1 MGNTGSQGR
10 TTPSAASGP
19 SLHVRHNGPESS
31 PRSTLASL
39 TALIVRQDLDLPLGL
54 AEGGSHGRIAA
65 SLVISGHLG
74 DHLPSRCNALPEGV
88 LGRVLGKGVA
98 FQNNDLTCRQAL
110 GDRFRH
116 GLFQRRIGFDHVR
129 LVLTR
134 AASGH

>member
-54 AEGGSHGRIAA
+54 AEGGSHGRVAA

-74 DHLPSRCNALPEGV
+74 DHLPSRCNGLPKGV
-88 LGRVLGKGVA
+88 SGRALGKVVPL
-98 FQNNDLTCRQAL
+98 QNSDLTRRQAL
-110 GDRFRH
+110 GDHFRH
-116 GLFQRRIGFDHVR
+116 GLFQRRVGLDHVR
-129 LVLTR
+129 LARV
-134 AASGH
+134 SS